1 MRFSEIA
8 GLQWENVSVGNRTI
22 FLPDT
27 KNGYPRNVPLSS
39 RALSAVNALPRSIS
53 GKVFWVKAGS
63 IRTAFLIALD
73 KARASQ
79 ADKPTLLA
87 GLRFHDLRHEAVTR
101 LFEKG
106 LNPIE
111 VGMVSGHRT
120 ISMLQ
125 RYTHLR
131 TESLVAKLG

>member
-1 MRFSEIA
+1 M
-8 GLQWENVSVGNRTI
+8 
-22 FLPDT
+22 
-27 KNGYPRNVPLSS
+27 
-39 RALSAVNALPRSIS
+39 
-53 GKVFWVKAGS
+53 VFWVRAGS
-63 IRTAFLIALD
+63 IRTAFLIALN
-73 KARASQ
+73 KAKSTH
-79 ADKPTLLA
+79 ADKPLLLA

-120 ISMLQ
+120 LSMLQ

-131 TESLVAKLG
+131 TESLVARLG